1 MSARVT
7 PAESPA
13 LWLVAPFFLAAPAG
27 LAAAGLLLA
36 GANSDSFAGV
46 NLPRNLAIVHALV
59 VGWVTTTM
67 MGATYQVIPAVL
79 GGRLWSAALIR
90 LQFGLHI
97 CAVPVFVWAFY
108 RWDLRVLEAGGIM
121 VCASL
126 VLYLFNAGLGLA
138 RGSRTGATRAYILA
152 ALSFLLAT
160 GGLGLLW
167 VVALRH
173 ALFTITLDRIAAH
186 AHLGLLGWLGMTVMG
201 VSYQLVPMFNV
212 VRGTDPRFRRV
223 ALVVTVLAVA
233 AFAGVMLSTP
243 PRPVRVTFAA
253 ALAIGPALWG
263 IDQLRM
269 MHHRSRRK
277 TDVQGKATYL
287 SLAMLAV
294 TIVLG
299 FSVLTMQ
306 VGAPETNNTH
316 VVVAYAMSGV
326 LGWMGMMLI
335 GNTYKILPFLLWYH
349 RYRPLVGRAPVPV
362 TADIYSDRAATAV
375 LGSHAVGVA
384 LLVVA
389 ALLENTWLLRAS
401 GVVFVGVGV
410 AHLGTMLHMFLPKTS
425 SRPMAP
431 TTRRAVVQ

>member
-7 PAESPA
+7 PAESPP

-36 GANSDSFAGV
+36 GAGSDSFAGV

-67 MGATYQVIPAVL
+67 MGATYQLVPAVL
-79 GGRLWSAALIR
+79 GGRLWSTALIR
-90 LQFGLHI
+90 LQFGLHVG
-97 CAVPVFVWAFY
+97 AVPLFVWAFY
-108 RWDLRVLEAGGIM
+108 QWDLRVLEAGGIM
-121 VCASL
+121 VCGSL

-138 RGSRTGATRAYILA
+138 RGSRPGVTRLYMLA
-152 ALSFLLAT
+152 ALSSLLAT

-167 VVALRH
+167 VVAMQH

-186 AHLGLLGWLGMTVMG
+186 AHLGLLGWLGLTVMG

-212 VRGTDPRFRRV
+212 VRGTEARFSRA
-223 ALVVTVLAVA
+223 ALVVTVLAVV
-233 AFAGVMLSTP
+233 AFAGVMLLAP

-263 IDQLRM
+263 VDQLRM

-294 TIVLG
+294 TIALG
-299 FSVLTMQ
+299 FTVLVMQ
-306 VGAPETNNTH
+306 VVAPDRNNTH
-316 VVVAYAMSGV
+316 VVVAYAMAGV
-326 LGWMGMMLI
+326 LGWLGTMLI

-362 TADIYSDRAATAV
+362 TADIYNDRAATAV
-375 LGSHAVGVA
+375 LGSQAAGVIV
-384 LLVVA
+384 LVVA
-389 ALLENTWLLRAS
+389 ALLESTWLLRAS
-401 GVVFVGVGV
+401 GGIFAAVGV

-431 TTRRAVVQ
+431 TTRPAVAQ